1 MTKTTGTHKMKAGD
15 AVYVIGRPEQAIGG
29 VPGMLCGIIG
39 ATARVT
45 IELEEGT
52 RSLMV
57 PVSDLLPA
65 RLFAASVLRIAY
77 GVYKQLGQ
85 ERRSMA
91 LVSPDELT
99 RALQNAHLDAATA
112 RNCAELA
119 TREVDWIKTPCPL
132 RAWLNAIRKFYYP
145 PMA

>member
-1 MTKTTGTHKMKAGD
+1 
-15 AVYVIGRPEQAIGG
+15 VISRPQQPMGG
-29 VPGMLCGIIG
+29 VPGLLCAING
-39 ATARVT
+39 ATGRVT

-52 RSLMV
+52 RSLLV
-57 PVSDLLPA
+57 PVWDLLPA

-77 GVYKQLGQ
+77 EVYKQLAR
-85 ERRSMA
+85 ERVSIA

-99 RALQNAHLDAATA
+99 RALQDAHLDAQTA

-119 TREVDWIKTPCPL
+119 ARAVDWVKTPCPL

>member
-1 MTKTTGTHKMKAGD
+1 MKAGD
-15 AVYVIGRPEQAIGG
+15 AVYVINRPQQPMGG
-29 VPGMLCGIIG
+29 VPGMLCAING

-52 RSLMV
+52 RSLLV
-57 PVSDLLPA
+57 PVWDLLPA

-77 GVYKQLGQ
+77 GVYKQLAR
-85 ERRSMA
+85 ERRLIA
-91 LVSPDELT
+91 LDSADELT
-99 RALQNAHLDAATA
+99 RALQASHLDAQTA

-119 TREVDWIKTPCPL
+119 TREVDWIKAPCPL

-145 PMA
+145 PMVR

>member
-1 MTKTTGTHKMKAGD
+1 MKIGD
-15 AVYVIGRPEQAIGG
+15 AVYVINRPQQPMGG
-29 VPGMLCGIIG
+29 VPGTLCAINGP
-39 ATARVT
+39 TARVT

-52 RSLMV
+52 RSLLV
-57 PVSDLLPA
+57 PVWDLLPA

-77 GVYKQLGQ
+77 GVYTQLAQ

-99 RALQNAHLDAATA
+99 RALQNAHLDAETA

-119 TREVDWIKTPCPL
+119 TREVDWTKTPCPL

>member
-1 MTKTTGTHKMKAGD
+1 MISQPQQPM
-15 AVYVIGRPEQAIGG
+15 GG
-29 VPGMLCGIIG
+29 VPGMLCAING

-52 RSLMV
+52 RSLL
-57 PVSDLLPA
+57 VSVWDLLSA
-65 RLFAASVLRIAY
+65 RLFAASVLRLAY
-77 GVYKQLGQ
+77 GVYKQLAR
-85 ERRSMA
+85 ERGSMA

-99 RALQNAHLDAATA
+99 RALQNAHLDAQTA

-145 PMA
+145 TMAR